1 MYLFNP
7 HNCPRMIKK
16 LSVLLFFLSRV
27 TMVGLSPKKETE
39 FPDFPAGKMLSVSQ
53 HPFPGAHCV
62 PRVLSAKASAW
73 RTQYWPAKSEGLGSC
88 LASCAASIIKVEGQL
103 TFPFLS
109 VSTFIC
115 KWSDEVDSLVFK
127 IVFQFWHSLS
137 HIIPLLQPLGDVRDA
152 LASLVGM
159 PWLTPQGRL
168 RQSQKQKWK
177 SNLI

>member
-1 MYLFNP
+1 MGFN
-7 HNCPRMIKK
+7 
-16 LSVLLFFLSRV
+16 
-27 TMVGLSPKKETE
+27 PKKETE
-39 FPDFPAGKMLSVSQ
+39 FPDFLAGKTLSVSQ

-62 PRVLSAKASAW
+62 PRVLSAKASARW
-73 RTQYWPAKSEGLGSC
+73 SKYWSAKSEGLGSS
-88 LASCAASIIKVEGQL
+88 LASCVASIIRVESQL

-109 VSTFIC
+109 LSTLIC
-115 KWSDEVDSLVFK
+115 KWSDEGDSLVFET
-127 IVFQFWHSLS
+127 IFQFWLSLS
-137 HIIPLLQPLGDVRDA
+137 HIIPLLQPHGDVRDA